1 MPPRAAAP
9 PPGPAAVVLPRTRTP
24 GSGPPATGFGQAVT
38 DREACRPTPSTHQEA
53 KRNARS
59 QASLLRDMADTSVH
73 PPFRHRDV
81 LFSPPT
87 ANSNHW
93 KEDEQHRTSTSC
105 SNPDRVRLRREKA
118 PPRDLALVISPDA
131 RAPGIHVQSVRQ
143 PSREAQRRPPRLIV
157 SVYLRVQTG
166 HNQTGDIPA
175 LPYLTCPFWAR
186 HI

>member
-24 GSGPPATGFGQAVT
+24 GSGPPATGSGQAVT
-38 DREACRPTPSTHQEA
+38 DREACRPTLSTHHDA

-81 LFSPPT
+81 LFSPPI

-105 SNPDRVRLRREKA
+105 S
-118 PPRDLALVISPDA
+118 
-131 RAPGIHVQSVRQ
+131 
-143 PSREAQRRPPRLIV
+143 
-157 SVYLRVQTG
+157 
-166 HNQTGDIPA
+166 IP
-175 LPYLTCPFWAR
+175 
-186 HI
+186 IG